1 MLHPLYLW
9 EGAPAPASSSSKP
22 VHTKYSAAFL
32 KILRYAE
39 VKQNT
44 KTYQTSIRDYLSIAD
59 ITVDMKKSRYALFWE
74 IT

>member
-9 EGAPAPASSSSKP
+9 EGAPAPASSSSQP
-22 VHTKYSAAFL
+22 VHTKHSAAFL

-39 VKQNT
+39 VEQYT
-44 KTYQTSIRDYLSIAD
+44 ITYQISIHDFLSYAYS
-59 ITVDMKKSRYALFWE
+59 TVDMTKSRHALFWE